1 MKENYFRFA
10 IGLKEGKVAIKLRFR
25 WLFLTEYIIT
35 ISCGASGRIRIR
47 VDGKPIYK
55 KTLFKSLRPLVS
67 VHPGYKGGTL
77 LKCTRWLLKLDT
89 HTTMSSF
96 FHFFFFRKVPSNH
109 RLNGSFQGTLKG
121 CASDWVTTNSWIPSF
136 SSTGTSFRPHIHGEK
151 LFRGRGSFSSTGSR
165 PWDMEARRGGERMW
179 RSSWPWYNGEEGDGV
194 QIIFFGPSF
203 GLKITGGQ
211 APPVLSLI
219 R

>member
-77 LKCTRWLLKLDT
+77 LKCTRWLLQLDT

-165 PWDMEARRGGERMW
+165 PWDMEARRGGGGGGREC
-179 RSSWPWYNGEEGDGV
+179 DGHLD
-194 QIIFFGPSF
+194 PD
-203 GLKITGGQ
+203 ITGKRGTVSKLFFSGL
-211 APPVLSLI
+211 PLV
-219 R
+219 